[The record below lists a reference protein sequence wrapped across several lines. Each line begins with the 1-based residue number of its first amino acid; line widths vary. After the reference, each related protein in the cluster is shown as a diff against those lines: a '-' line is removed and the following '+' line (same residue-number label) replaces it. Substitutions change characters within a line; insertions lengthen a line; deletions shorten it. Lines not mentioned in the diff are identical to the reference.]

1 MQETPDRNRRAGDC
15 CSAIRRELGRLVPV
29 PEKIVYGP
37 DLAAS
42 PEAAAQRL
50 RARGAHF
57 YWVALPL
64 GRLPFFDAHVGV
76 VLDPAA
82 LTGTAGVHWRRGS
95 AAANLLSGW
104 RGELRKQRLSGS
116 VSEAAD
122 EEQWNGALHDF
133 ANSDEI
139 AKACRESA
147 TLLATVEGWLTGERH
162 G

>member
-1 MQETPDRNRRAGDC
+1 MQETPDWIASDC
-15 CSAIRRELGRLVPV
+15 CNAIRQGLTRLLSA

-42 PEAAAQRL
+42 PEAAARRL

-95 AAANLLSGW
+95 EAANLLSGW
-104 RGELRKQRLSGS
+104 RGELRKQRLFESI
-116 VSEAAD
+116 SEAAD
-122 EEQWNGALHDF
+122 EEQWNGAPHNF
-133 ANSDEI
+133 ANADEI
-139 AKACRESA
+139 AEACRECVA
-147 TLLATVEGWLTGERH
+147 LLAMVEGWLGAERH
-162 G
+162 E